1 MLYCFSFYHHRYSI
15 APILKQILENVC
27 QSMWPQN
34 TSQKMG
40 VANLMAAKDVLQ
52 HGSGKRN
59 SSVAFYKEYDPLNI
73 KFYYTNILTTFK
85 YFFEYLD

>member
-1 MLYCFSFYHHRYSI
+1 MYDCYMVFSFNHHRYSI
-15 APILKQILENVC
+15 VPISKQLQENVC

-52 HGSGKRN
+52 HGSGIWK
-59 SSVAFYKEYDPLNI
+59 SSVAFYKEYDP
-73 KFYYTNILTTFK
+73 
-85 YFFEYLD
+85 FEFI